1 MRKPLSIAVRVESPQ
16 AAPARGETLEARL
29 RRIAEPL
36 RQLDAAEAARRFAL
50 PADALLLK
58 TTVSL
63 CPECLAHVAA
73 AVYLDGAKVLM
84 AKLCTAHGRSLAL
97 LENDRRYYRL
107 SSKDQWG
114 RSYAAEP
121 VVQIPAYSSSSACC
135 GPSGSCG
142 PSTGSDVWPHD
153 SSDQRANKTCTV
165 LIEITDA
172 CNLACRVCYADS
184 KGDRILSMDSFRSR
198 IDALLTLKGS
208 LDSVQLI
215 GGEPTLHP
223 QFWEMVAFLHA
234 DLRVKKIYIATNGI
248 ELEKPG
254 MADRLLPFR
263 DKVLVL
269 LQFDGAE
276 PATNK
281 ALRQANPMRIRASLL
296 KRLDRLKVPMQL
308 TMTLARGVS
317 EREIAWVVRQGVRHK
332 SVRLVA
338 MLPVFFSGRHELAN
352 DPLDRITLSDVV
364 KGVAAGLAKRNR
376 REDFLPIPCSHP
388 NCGWVTL
395 FARRMGFVL
404 NIARHVDVDAVMNDV
419 AYKTVLEQREIQ
431 GIIGSKRT
439 SWMQRLATRVGRKL
453 VRPRDVFGI
462 VIKPFMDRY
471 TYDQDRISSCC
482 HHVLDT
488 AGRLES
494 FCEYNARHRSGDSW
508 ENFPQ
513 FAERVELAE
522 VAHRELAT

>member
-1 MRKPLSIAVRVESPQ
+1 MRKPLSIAVRVEPMQ
-16 AAPARGETLEARL
+16 TAAPRGQSFEARL
-29 RRIAEPL
+29 RGFAEPL
-36 RQLDAAEAARRFAL
+36 WQLDAAQAADMFAL
-50 PADALLLK
+50 PAGAQILK
-58 TTVSL
+58 TTLSL
-63 CPECLAHVAA
+63 CPECLAHVPAG
-73 AVYLDGAKVLM
+73 VYVEGVKVLI
-84 AKLCTAHGRSLAL
+84 AKLCPTHGRSLAL
-97 LENDRRYYRL
+97 LENDHRYYRL
-107 SSKDQWG
+107 SNKDQWG
-114 RSYAAEP
+114 RSYATDH
-121 VVQIPAYSSSSACC
+121 VVQVPAYSSGCC

-142 PSTGSDVWPHD
+142 SDAGSDVWPHD

-184 KGDRILSMDSFRSR
+184 KGDRILSMDAFRR
-198 IDALLTLKGS
+198 HIGALLTLKGS

-223 QFWEMVAFLHA
+223 QFWEMLAFLHA
-234 DLRVKKIYIATNGI
+234 DVRVKKIYIATNGI
-248 ELEKPG
+248 ELDKAG
-254 MADRLLPFR
+254 MADRLVPFR

-269 LQFDGAE
+269 LQFDGVE

-281 ALRQANPMRIRASLL
+281 ALRQANPVRIRASLL
-296 KRLDRLKVPMQL
+296 KRLDRLKIPMQL

-338 MLPVFFSGRHELAN
+338 MLPVFFSGRHDLAN
-352 DPLDRITLSDVV
+352 DPMDRITLSDVA
-364 KGVAAGLAKRNR
+364 KGVAAGLAGRSR
-376 REDFLPIPCSHP
+376 DEDFLPIPCSHP

-404 NIARHVDVDAVMNDV
+404 NIARHVDVDAVMNEV
-419 AYKTVLEQREIQ
+419 AYKTVLEQREMQ
-431 GIIGSKRT
+431 EIIGSKRT
-439 SWMQRLATRVGRKL
+439 SWAQRLATRLGRKL

-462 VIKPFMDRY
+462 VIKPFMDRH
-471 TYDQDRISSCC
+471 TYDQDRISACC

-508 ENFPQ
+508 GMFPQ
-513 FAERVELAE
+513 FADRIELAE
-522 VAHRELAT
+522 VAQRELAP